1 MKILVIFCG
10 GTLVM
15 VENEHGALDVP
26 PKDEA
31 IACVMNLE
39 PRLSEIADL
48 DVHYIDNIDS
58 TNMNPTHWDTIAGVI
73 ADKYDDYDGFV
84 ITHGTDTMAY
94 TASVLSLSH

>member
-58 TNMNPTHWDTIAGVI
+58 TNMNPTHWDTIAGHNFDPP
-73 ADKYDDYDGFV
+73 AR
-84 ITHGTDTMAY
+84 THVNNFLAIELG
-94 TASVLSLSH
+94 